1 MAAPALCK
9 FNQVGFCKFKSS
21 CRNVHIVEMC
31 PRKECVDKSCSLR
44 HPQRCRYYA
53 YFGHCKFGEKCA
65 YLHYSLNQDLETKLI
80 SMKEAFREVTNT
92 LVKTTDMQQLK
103 MDVFSDE
110 FTEYAKAVDEVEGKV
125 RDIET
130 ELDFTVKERSP
141 KLEKFIRYI
150 ISTTVAHFPR
160 PVNVNAYPKLPLLPT
175 PPSSA
180 KKKNQH

>member
-21 CRNVHIVEMC
+21 CRNVHIVEIC

-80 SMKEAFREVTNT
+80 SMKEALLELREVTNT

-103 MDVFSDE
+103 MDVFNEE
-110 FTEYAKAVDEVEGKV
+110 FTEYVKAVDEVKGKV
-125 RDIET
+125 PRNYPANQSTSCCQQPLSSSSLFIEACRYARP
-130 ELDFTVKERSP
+130 LSIL
-141 KLEKFIRYI
+141 KLYVV
-150 ISTTVAHFPR
+150 SLV
-160 PVNVNAYPKLPLLPT
+160 
-175 PPSSA
+175 
-180 KKKNQH
+180 